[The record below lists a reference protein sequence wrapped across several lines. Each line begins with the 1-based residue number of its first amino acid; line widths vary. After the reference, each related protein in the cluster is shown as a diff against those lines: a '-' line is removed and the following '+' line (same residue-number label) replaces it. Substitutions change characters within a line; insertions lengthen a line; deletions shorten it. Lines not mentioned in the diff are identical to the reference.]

1 MNHRI
6 ARVLQPLLRFLRRPG
21 RPPVMTPPAPV
32 LGIGVGSY
40 GIPTVVVRGVR

>member
-6 ARVLQPLLRFLRRPG
+6 ARLLQPLLRFLRRPG
-21 RPPVMTPPAPV
+21 RPPAPAV